1 MYSMNLNYKL
11 LVDDFL
17 KFKRSCGYKYIC
29 EQTTLK
35 AFSIYTIDNSN
46 SKLGLSKSFLEKWS
60 TPNVKESR
68 KSLSNRV
75 SVIRE
80 FSIYLNQLGYKA
92 YVLKAIKN
100 STNKSFIPYVFTH
113 VQMKQI
119 FTIIDTW
126 PKSSRNSYNS
136 NEVYPILFRLLY
148 GCGLRISE
156 ALNLKINSVD
166 TDTGVISIDTAK
178 YDKKRVVIMHDSL
191 KSMCKIYKEKYL
203 QLKDVNSTF
212 LQHKDGKSRDKH
224 QVNNFFRQILYKA
237 DIAYLGRGKGPYL
250 HNLRHTFACHSFYKM
265 YKKGIDMQVGLSL
278 LSTYLGHSSIKA
290 TERYLRLTMDIFPNI
305 IVNLEAISSGIYLEI
320 NYEE

>member
-11 LVDDFL
+11 LIDDFL

-29 EQTTLK
+29 EQTTLR
-35 AFSIYTIDNSN
+35 AFYIYTTDNSD

-60 TPNVKESR
+60 MPNVKESR

-80 FSIYLNQLGYKA
+80 FSIYLNQVGYKT

-100 STNKSFIPYVFTH
+100 STNKSFIPYVFTR

-156 ALNLKINSVD
+156 TLNLKINNVD
-166 TDTGVISIDTAK
+166 TE
-178 YDKKRVVIMHDSL
+178 M
-191 KSMCKIYKEKYL
+191 
-203 QLKDVNSTF
+203 
-212 LQHKDGKSRDKH
+212 
-224 QVNNFFRQILYKA
+224 
-237 DIAYLGRGKGPYL
+237 
-250 HNLRHTFACHSFYKM
+250 
-265 YKKGIDMQVGLSL
+265 
-278 LSTYLGHSSIKA
+278 
-290 TERYLRLTMDIFPNI
+290 
-305 IVNLEAISSGIYLEI
+305 
-320 NYEE
+320 